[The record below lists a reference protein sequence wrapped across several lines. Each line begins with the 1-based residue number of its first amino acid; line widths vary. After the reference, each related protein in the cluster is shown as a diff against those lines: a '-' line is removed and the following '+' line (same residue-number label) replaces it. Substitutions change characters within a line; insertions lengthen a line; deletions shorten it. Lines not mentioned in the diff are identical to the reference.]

1 MKVEFD
7 LIPLFEQFI
16 RESENGKRR
25 KSNGEKIKKESVDN
39 YRYTLRLL
47 VAFCHHTHF
56 KLRGCEIGKL
66 SQREYFSEK
75 NYWKKFYN
83 NFTNYLYKE
92 KDCHDNYVG
101 TTIKV
106 FRTFVNYIRKE
117 KNLNIGEFYKEFYV
131 RKEEKTILVLTP
143 EQLKF
148 LIYNRGFECQL
159 TSQQQTIKDMFV
171 FGCSTGLRFSDLR
184 QVASK
189 NIEQVSGEYYLK
201 LRTQKTKTF
210 TLIKLPE
217 FSVHIVKKFKTKGAK
232 QTVFP
237 VMSLDNFNSHL
248 KSIGEKAGWTHRVE
262 HTREKM
268 GKLHKIKSGRIE
280 KTRFCDFMSSHMMR
294 RTAITTML
302 ILGMPEH
309 LVKNVSGHTNSS
321 SSFHRYVHYAQ
332 GFLDKELSKVHEQ
345 LENGV

>member
-47 VAFCHHTHF
+47 VAFCRDTNF

-66 SQREYFSEK
+66 NQREYFSEK

-101 TTIKV
+101 TNIKV
-106 FRTFVNYIRKE
+106 FRTFVNYIRKD

-148 LIYNRGFECQL
+148 LIYNKDFAEQL
-159 TSQQQTIKDMFV
+159 SSQQQIVKDMFV

-184 QVASK
+184 QVSAK
-189 NIEQVSGEYYLK
+189 NIEKVNGEHYLK

-217 FSVHIVKKFKTKGAK
+217 FSVQIVKKFKTYRVK
-232 QTVFP
+232 QTIFP
-237 VMSLDNFNSHL
+237 AISLDSFNAQL
-248 KSIGEKAGWTHRVE
+248 KLIGEKAGWMQRVE

-268 GKLHKIKSGRIE
+268 GKILRVKNGKIE

-309 LVKNVSGHTNSS
+309 LVKNVSGHTSSS

-332 GFLDKELSKVHEQ
+332 GFLDMELSKVHEQ
-345 LENGV
+345 LENEM